1 MLRNAH
7 SANGARAIVNE
18 LGFASVP
25 LALDQASRA
34 SLGLPASSVSALITS
49 RSDCLRALIVEV
61 SGGEALRD
69 NLTITARALSRSAR
83 RFLWLADGFRS
94 ESNEFSISSWS
105 VAGSRVRLASLVCR
119 TAPLCASAAETLGAL
134 TSGPD
139 DDDML

>member
-61 SGGEALRD
+61 SGGGGLPDE
-69 NLTITARALSRSAR
+69 LTITRRARGRSAA
-83 RFLWLADGFRS
+83 RFLWILVALRS
-94 ESNEFSISSWS
+94 ESNEFSTSCWS
-105 VAGSRVRLASLVCR
+105 VAGSRVRLA
-119 TAPLCASAAETLGAL
+119 
-134 TSGPD
+134 
-139 DDDML
+139 